1 MVLTGGL
8 QEAHV
13 HGHVGHARNF
23 HSVSRIKAH
32 QHNTINPENE
42 GNTTHL
48 TKTFALYISR
58 VKFIRHYT
66 LAQVICSTYF
76 SYLQHTY
83 KSSSIPS
90 PTHSFIPGL
99 KPSFSANPSHRP
111 FLLQV
116 WLHKLPADCLPILL
130 IISVFYYSVFL
141 FLLFSCWF
149 HAVE

>member
-1 MVLTGGL
+1 MVLAGGL

-13 HGHVGHARNF
+13 HVGHARNF

-66 LAQVICSTYF
+66 LAKVICSTYF
-76 SYLQHTY
+76 SYIQHTY

-90 PTHSFIPGL
+90 PPHSFIPGL
-99 KPSFSANPSHRP
+99 KPSFSANPSHRSLSFSSP
-111 FLLQV
+111 GLTTRVARRLFTDTSD
-116 WLHKLPADCLPILL
+116 HIR
-130 IISVFYYSVFL
+130 
-141 FLLFSCWF
+141 FLLFSF
-149 HAVE
+149 SVSTF

>member
-1 MVLTGGL
+1 MVLAGRL

-13 HGHVGHARNF
+13 HVHVGHARNF

-99 KPSFSANPSHRP
+99 KPSFSANPSHRS
-111 FLLQV
+111 L
-116 WLHKLPADCLPILL
+116 
-130 IISVFYYSVFL
+130 SYSSPGLTTRVARRLFTDTSDHIR
-141 FLLFSCWF
+141 FLLFSF
-149 HAVE
+149 SVSTF